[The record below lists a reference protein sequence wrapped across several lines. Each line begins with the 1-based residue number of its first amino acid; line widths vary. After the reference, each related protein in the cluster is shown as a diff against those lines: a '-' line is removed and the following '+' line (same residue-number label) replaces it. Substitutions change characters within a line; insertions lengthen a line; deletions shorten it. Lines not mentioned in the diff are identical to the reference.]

1 MQLFT
6 EEEIEQ
12 TLMVRCMGKPMAQE
26 AFANL
31 DELSEESMEIAI
43 MALDSL
49 MKELENDP
57 DMNYKDEYVVEEIK
71 KKMAVCNVSRDIEFE
86 LDGWMERHSVNAAY
100 LLVEA
105 RSLCASKDW
114 RGWRDW
120 KDELPE
126 EVRESARILA
136 AQKMAEET
144 PLIAQMWKSVYGKED
159 DPHDFLIGC
168 VLNATFEYMC
178 DKNVG
183 YIMSTFGGPSSDWR
197 IFSDEEVV
205 KCITLKAH
213 VWNEIAAVVDPDD
226 EDHVLED
233 TNTVIA
239 NWLKNKLADQYDEL
253 RLREEDMERADIV
266 ALREDME
273 RSSTGLV

>member
-31 DELSEESMEIAI
+31 DELSEESMKIAI

-49 MKELENDP
+49 MKELANDP

-71 KKMAVCNVSRDIEFE
+71 KKMAVCNVSRDVEFE

-120 KDELPE
+120 KDELSE
-126 EVRESARILA
+126 EVRVSARVLA
-136 AQKMAEET
+136 AQKMAEESLLT
-144 PLIAQMWKSVYGKED
+144 AEMWKCVYGKED
-159 DPHDFLIGC
+159 DFLVGC
-168 VLNATFEYMC
+168 VLNATFDYMC

-183 YIMSTFGGPSSDWR
+183 YIMSTFGGPSSDWKL
-197 IFSDEEVV
+197 FSDEEVV
-205 KCITLKAH
+205 KCITVKAH
-213 VWNEIAAVVDPDD
+213 EWNEIAAVVDPDD
-226 EDHVLED
+226 EDHRLED
-233 TNTVIA
+233 TITVIE
-239 NWLKNKLADQYDEL
+239 NWLKKKLEDRFDEL
-253 RLREEDMERADIV
+253 YVRGEDMERADIV

-273 RSSTGLV
+273 RMSSDSG

>member
-31 DELSEESMEIAI
+31 DELSDKSMEIAVT
-43 MALDSL
+43 ALDSL
-49 MKELENDP
+49 MKELANDP
-57 DMNYKDEYVVEEIK
+57 DMKYKDEYVLEEIK
-71 KKMAVCNVSRDIEFE
+71 KKMTACNVSSDVEFE

-105 RSLCASKDW
+105 RSLCSRANLKE
-114 RGWRDW
+114 
-120 KDELPE
+120 ELSE

-136 AQKMAEET
+136 AQKMAEES
-144 PLIAQMWKSVYGKED
+144 PLMAEMWKCVYGKED

-183 YIMSTFGGPSSDWR
+183 YIMSTFGGPSSHWR
-197 IFSDEEVV
+197 VFSDEEVV
-205 KCITLKAH
+205 KCITVKAH
-213 VWNEIAAVVDPDD
+213 EWNEMAAVVDPDD
-226 EDHVLED
+226 EEHILED
-233 TNTVIA
+233 TITVIEK
-239 NWLKNKLADQYDEL
+239 WLKSKLADRFDEL
-253 RLREEDMERADIV
+253 YVRKEYMGRADIMRLRDDMER
-266 ALREDME
+266 M
-273 RSSTGLV
+273 STESE